1 MKVIFRYLIIVSLV
15 FSAKFLIAQNPY
27 YEYEAQYQHILK
39 PKEGTAPPPGAENH
53 VENIKKIPI
62 IVQFNS
68 EQAHYFVDF
77 QPTNFGESIA
87 AISVGRMTEFFY
99 KRDGAL
105 VMKKS
110 RHGNVSYI
118 RDPLQIEWEID
129 PEKTTTING
138 MECRWARGELTSIY
152 YGDYEVYAWFT
163 NEVPVPFGPFG
174 AGGLPGLI
182 LQFRYKNRTFNL
194 IRLENISDKKI
205 KTTWPQIKTK
215 SVSEYVGESE
225 DMESFLESLDES
237 SRKKIEKRL
246 KEKK

>member
-110 RHGNVSYI
+110 RYGNVLYI
-118 RDPLQIEWEID
+118 SDPIQKDREID
-129 PEKTTTING
+129 TYMLTQIN
-138 MECRWARGELTSIY
+138 RVI
-152 YGDYEVYAWFT
+152 
-163 NEVPVPFGPFG
+163 
-174 AGGLPGLI
+174 
-182 LQFRYKNRTFNL
+182 
-194 IRLENISDKKI
+194 
-205 KTTWPQIKTK
+205 
-215 SVSEYVGESE
+215 
-225 DMESFLESLDES
+225 
-237 SRKKIEKRL
+237 
-246 KEKK
+246 